1 MTTPRTITLIPGD
14 GIGPEVSTAT
24 RQIIEATG
32 VKLQWDLC
40 EAGAEVFKKGISSG
54 VPQETL
60 DSIQRNKVAL
70 KGPLETPIGY
80 GEKSANV
87 TLRKVFETYGNIRP
101 VKELPHIPTP
111 FQGMGIDFVVVR
123 ENIEDLY
130 AGMEHMQSPDVA
142 QALKLISRK
151 GCEKIIR
158 LAFELA
164 RAEGRKTVHCATKS
178 NILKMTEGMMKRV
191 FESIAPDYPDIQ
203 AEHIIVDNCAHQ
215 MVKEPL
221 QFDVVVMTNMNGD
234 ILSDLGSALVGGL
247 GFAPSANLGK
257 DVAIFEAVHGSAPA
271 FAGKNVINPT
281 AMLLSGVMLLRHI
294 QEFKAADA
302 IENALF
308 TTLEQKIFTRD
319 VMGEAASVST
329 TDFTQAI
336 IRNLGK
342 ISSSWKARAYKPLQQ
357 AASAPKLSAP
367 KVTKQELIGL
377 DVFLESK
384 LEPAAIAKSIEA
396 LCASSPLHLK
406 FVSNRGVVVYPMLGG
421 MALPDLVDTFCCRL
435 LRRDETQAISDKD
448 LLELLAHVSKSHQW
462 VHLEKLFLYDGQ
474 LSFTKA
480 QGES

>member
-1 MTTPRTITLIPGD
+1 MTTARTITLIPGD

-32 VKLQWDLC
+32 VKIHWEIC
-40 EAGAEVFKKGISSG
+40 EAGAEVFKKGLSSG

-130 AGMEHMQSPDVA
+130 AGVEHMQSPDVA
-142 QALKLISRK
+142 QALKLITRK

-191 FESIAPDYPDIQ
+191 FESIAPEYPDIK

-308 TTLEQKIFTRD
+308 TTLEQKVFTRD
-319 VMGEAASVST
+319 VMGDAGSVST
-329 TDFTQAI
+329 TDFTQAV

-342 ISSSWKARAYKPLQQ
+342 TSSSWKARDYKPLQQ
-357 AASAPKLSAP
+357 AASSAKLSESKA
-367 KVTKQELIGL
+367 TKQELIGL
-377 DVFLESK
+377 DVFLGSN
-384 LEPAAIAKSIEA
+384 LEPAAIAKSVDA
-396 LCASSPLHLK
+396 MCASSPLKLQ

-435 LRRDETQAISDKD
+435 IRQDEKKPLTDKD
-448 LLELLAHVSKSHQW
+448 LLDLLAGLSKEHQW
-462 VHLEKLFLYDGQ
+462 VHLEKLFLFDGQ
-474 LSFTKA
+474 ISFTKA

>member
-1 MTTPRTITLIPGD
+1 MTAKTITLIPGD

-32 VKLQWDLC
+32 VKINWEIC
-40 EAGAEVFKKGISSG
+40 EAGAAVFKKGLASG

-60 DSIQRNKVAL
+60 DSIQRNKIAL
-70 KGPLETPIGY
+70 KGPLETPVGF

-111 FQGMGIDFVVVR
+111 FAGMGIDFVVVR

-130 AGMEHMQSPDVA
+130 AGVEHMQSPDVA
-142 QALKLISRK
+142 QALKLVTRK
-151 GCEKIIR
+151 GCEKILR

-178 NILKMTEGMMKRV
+178 NILKLTEGLMKKV
-191 FESIAPDYPDIQ
+191 FEEIASDYSDINAQ
-203 AEHIIVDNCAHQ
+203 HIIVDNCAHQ

-257 DVAIFEAVHGSAPA
+257 EVAIFEAVHGSAPA

-294 QEFKAADA
+294 QEFEAADK

-308 TTLEQKIFTRD
+308 TTLEQKVFTRD
-319 VMGEAASVST
+319 VQGDAGSVST
-329 TDFTQAI
+329 TDFTQAVI
-336 IRNLGK
+336 NNLGK
-342 ISSSWKARAYKPLQQ
+342 TSSSWKARAYKPLRQS
-357 AASAPKLSAP
+357 AVTTSPSPASKEAFNL
-367 KVTKQELIGL
+367 VGL
-377 DVFLESK
+377 DVFFRSDEHPESLAK
-384 LEPAAIAKSIEA
+384 TIEGVCAATPLQLKQIA
-396 LCASSPLHLK
+396 
-406 FVSNRGVVVYPMLGG
+406 NRGVVVHPMLGG
-421 MALPDLVDTFCCRL
+421 MALPDLVDTFCARL
-435 LRRDETQAISDKD
+435 IQRDASKPLAEADVLNVLQALSPH
-448 LLELLAHVSKSHQW
+448 LNW
-462 VHLEKLFLYDGQ
+462 VHLEKLFAKADGT

-480 QGES
+480 QGEE